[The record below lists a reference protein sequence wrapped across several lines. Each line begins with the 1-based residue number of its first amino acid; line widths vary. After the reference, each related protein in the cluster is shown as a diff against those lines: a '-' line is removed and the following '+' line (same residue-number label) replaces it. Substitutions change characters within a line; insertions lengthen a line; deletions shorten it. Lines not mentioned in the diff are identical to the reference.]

1 MTTDGPGGVP
11 AQETTGRC
19 RRRAAGRAGRRVE
32 PPGPHSPGGQHSADP
47 LGATSEPPPEPRGRR
62 SGRAGR
68 DLRAATL
75 VGIVLGILVIGSM
88 VVWKPAFVVLA
99 AAAIVVAV
107 WELSQALGEAG
118 VRVPVM
124 PVVLGSVLMVAAG
137 YVGGPESLAVGL
149 GLTAVAVVV
158 WRLGDPG
165 AGYVR
170 DTTAGLFVAVYV
182 PFLAGFATV
191 LLRPEDGH
199 WRVLSLLA
207 VVVASDTGG
216 YLAGV
221 LMGRHPMAPTVSPK
235 KSWEGFVGSVLLGTL
250 VGTAFVVLLLDGP
263 WWAGVVFGL
272 AGVLAATL
280 GDLGESMIKRDLGI
294 KDMSDL
300 LPGHGGLMDRL
311 DSLLAAAPVAWL
323 VLTALVEVS

>member
-1 MTTDGPGGVP
+1 MTIDGPGGVP
-11 AQETTGRC
+11 AQETTGG
-19 RRRAAGRAGRRVE
+19 RRGRTRRNAGRAEKSEVPADRHGQG
-32 PPGPHSPGGQHSADP
+32 PGAS
-47 LGATSEPPPEPRGRR
+47 PPERRGR

-75 VGIVLGILVIGSM
+75 VGIVLAILVIGSM
-88 VVWKPAFVVLA
+88 VVWKPAFVALA

-107 WELSQALGEAG
+107 WELSRALGEAG
-118 VRVPVM
+118 VRVPVV
-124 PVVLGSVLMVAAG
+124 PVLLGSVLMIIAG

-149 GLTAVAVVV
+149 GLTAVAVIV
-158 WRLGDPG
+158 WRLGEPG
-165 AGYVR
+165 HGYLK

-216 YLAGV
+216 YLAGS
-221 LMGRHPMAPTVSPK
+221 LLGRHPMAPTVSPR
-235 KSWEGFVGSVLLGTL
+235 KSWEGFVGSVVLGTL
-250 VGTAFVVLLLDGP
+250 VAVAAVVVLLDGS
-263 WWAGVVFGL
+263 WWAGLVFGV
-272 AGVLAATL
+272 AGVIAATL

-311 DSLLAAAPVAWL
+311 DSVLTTAPVAWI
-323 VLTALVEVS
+323 VLNALVEVS

>member
-1 MTTDGPGGVP
+1 VTIDGPGGAP
-11 AQETTGRC
+11 AQEHT
-19 RRRAAGRAGRRVE
+19 RRRRSRATTRRAGEPLANERR
-32 PPGPHSPGGQHSADP
+32 G
-47 LGATSEPPPEPRGRR
+47 
-62 SGRAGR
+62 GRAGR

-75 VGIVLGILVIGSM
+75 VGIVLAILVVGSLL
-88 VVWKPAFVVLA
+88 VWKPAFVVVA
-99 AAAIVVAV
+99 AAAMVVAV
-107 WELSQALGEAG
+107 WELSRALGEGG
-118 VRVPVM
+118 VRVPLV
-124 PVVLGSVLMVAAG
+124 PILLGSVLMIVAG
-137 YVGGPESLAVGL
+137 YVGGPESLVVGL
-149 GLTAVAVVV
+149 GLTAVAILV
-158 WRLGDPG
+158 WRLGEPG
-165 AGYVR
+165 TGYVR
-170 DTTAGLFVAVYV
+170 DTTAGLFVAMYI

-221 LMGRHPMAPTVSPK
+221 LFGRHPMAPTVSPK

-250 VGTAFVVLLLDGP
+250 VGTAAVVVLLGGP
-263 WWAGVVFGL
+263 WWAGVVFGV
-272 AGVLAATL
+272 AGVVAATL

-311 DSLLAAAPVAWL
+311 DSLLTTAPVAWL
-323 VLTALVEVS
+323 VLTYLVAVS

>member
-1 MTTDGPGGVP
+1 MTTDGPGGLP
-11 AQETTGRC
+11 AQETTGG
-19 RRRAAGRAGRRVE
+19 RRGRAGRS
-32 PPGPHSPGGQHSADP
+32 G
-47 LGATSEPPPEPRGRR
+47 SEPAPTDRRAGPAGAPTPARRGP
-62 SGRAGR
+62 GRAGR

-75 VGIVLGILVIGSM
+75 VGIVLAILVVGSM
-88 VVWKPAFVVLA
+88 VVWKPAFVALA

-107 WELSQALGEAG
+107 WELSRALGEGG
-118 VRVPVM
+118 VRVPVV
-124 PVVLGSVLMVAAG
+124 PVLLGSVLMIIAG

-158 WRLGDPG
+158 WRLGEPG
-165 AGYVR
+165 DGYLK
-170 DTTAGLFVAVYV
+170 DTTAGLFVAMYV

-216 YLAGV
+216 YLAGS

-235 KSWEGFVGSVLLGTL
+235 KSWEGFAGSVVLATL
-250 VGTAFVVLLLDGP
+250 VGVAAVVVLLDGP
-263 WWAGVVFGL
+263 WWAGVTFGL
-272 AGVLAATL
+272 AGAVAATL

-311 DSLLAAAPVAWL
+311 DSVLTTAPVAWI
-323 VLTALVEVS
+323 VLNALVEVS

>member
-1 MTTDGPGGVP
+1 MTIDGPGAVP
-11 AQETTGRC
+11 AQESTGGR
-19 RRRAAGRAGRRVE
+19 RGRAGRKAGRSRPEPAPTDRRAAGPRAGST
-32 PPGPHSPGGQHSADP
+32 P
-47 LGATSEPPPEPRGRR
+47 GRR
-62 SGRAGR
+62 SPGRAGR

-75 VGIVLGILVIGSM
+75 VGIVLAILVIGSM
-88 VVWKPAFVVLA
+88 VVWKPAFVALA
-99 AAAIVVAV
+99 SAAIVVAV
-107 WELSQALGEAG
+107 WELSRALGETG
-118 VRVPVM
+118 VRVPVV
-124 PVVLGSVLMVAAG
+124 PVLLGSVLMIVAG

-158 WRLGDPG
+158 WRLGEPG
-165 AGYVR
+165 AGYLK

-216 YLAGV
+216 YLAGS
-221 LMGRHPMAPTVSPK
+221 LMGRHRMAPTVSPK
-235 KSWEGFVGSVLLGTL
+235 KSWEGFAGSVVLGTL
-250 VGTAFVVLLLDGP
+250 VGVAAVVFLLDGR
-263 WWAGVVFGL
+263 WWAGVVFGV
-272 AGVLAATL
+272 AGVIAATL

-311 DSLLAAAPVAWL
+311 DSVLTTAPVAWI
-323 VLTALVEVS
+323 VLNALVEVSGGI

>member
-1 MTTDGPGGVP
+1 MTIDGPGAGP
-11 AQETTGRC
+11 AQETTGG
-19 RRRAAGRAGRRVE
+19 RRGRTRRNAGRAEKSEVHTDRHGPGLGASPAGRR
-32 PPGPHSPGGQHSADP
+32 G
-47 LGATSEPPPEPRGRR
+47 RG
-62 SGRAGR
+62 GRAGR

-75 VGIVLGILVIGSM
+75 VGIVLAILVIGSM
-88 VVWKPAFVVLA
+88 VVWKPAFVALA

-107 WELSQALGEAG
+107 WELSRALGEAG
-118 VRVPVM
+118 VRVPVV
-124 PVVLGSVLMVAAG
+124 PVLLGSVLMIIAG

-149 GLTAVAVVV
+149 GLTAVAVIV
-158 WRLGDPG
+158 WRLGEPG
-165 AGYVR
+165 HGYLK

-216 YLAGV
+216 YLAGS
-221 LMGRHPMAPTVSPK
+221 LLGRHPMAPTVSPK
-235 KSWEGFVGSVLLGTL
+235 KSWEGFVGSVVLGTL
-250 VGTAFVVLLLDGP
+250 VGVAAVVVLLGGS
-263 WWAGVVFGL
+263 WWAGLVFGL
-272 AGVLAATL
+272 AGVVAATL

-311 DSLLAAAPVAWL
+311 DSVLTTAPVAWI
-323 VLTALVEVS
+323 VLNALVEVS

>member
-1 MTTDGPGGVP
+1 MTIDGPGAGP
-11 AQETTGRC
+11 AQETTGG
-19 RRRAAGRAGRRVE
+19 RRGRTRRNAGRAEKSEAPTDRHGPGLGASPAGRR
-32 PPGPHSPGGQHSADP
+32 G
-47 LGATSEPPPEPRGRR
+47 RG
-62 SGRAGR
+62 GRAGR

-75 VGIVLGILVIGSM
+75 VGIVLAILVIGSM
-88 VVWKPAFVVLA
+88 VVWKPAFVALA

-107 WELSQALGEAG
+107 WELSRALGEAG
-118 VRVPVM
+118 VRVPVV
-124 PVVLGSVLMVAAG
+124 PVLLGSVLMIIAG

-149 GLTAVAVVV
+149 GLTAVAVIV
-158 WRLGDPG
+158 WRLGEPG
-165 AGYVR
+165 HGYLK

-216 YLAGV
+216 YLAGS
-221 LMGRHPMAPTVSPK
+221 LLGRHPMAPTVSPK
-235 KSWEGFVGSVLLGTL
+235 KSWEGFVGSVVLGTL
-250 VGTAFVVLLLDGP
+250 VGVAAVVVLLGGS
-263 WWAGVVFGL
+263 WWAGLVFGL
-272 AGVLAATL
+272 AGVIAATL

-311 DSLLAAAPVAWL
+311 DSVLTTAPVAWI
-323 VLTALVEVS
+323 VLNALVEVS

>member
-1 MTTDGPGGVP
+1 VP
-11 AQETTGRC
+11 
-19 RRRAAGRAGRRVE
+19 GRR
-32 PPGPHSPGGQHSADP
+32 GP
-47 LGATSEPPPEPRGRR
+47 
-62 SGRAGR
+62 GRAGR

-75 VGIVLGILVIGSM
+75 VGIFLAVLVVGSM
-88 VVWKPAFVVLA
+88 VVWKPAFVALA

-107 WELSQALGEAG
+107 WELSRALGEGG
-118 VRVPVM
+118 VRVPVV
-124 PVVLGSVLMVAAG
+124 PVLLGSVLMIIAG

-158 WRLGDPG
+158 WRLGEPG
-165 AGYVR
+165 AGYLK
-170 DTTAGLFVAVYV
+170 DTTAGLFVAIYV

-216 YLAGV
+216 YLAGS
-221 LMGRHPMAPTVSPK
+221 LMGRHLMAPTVSPK
-235 KSWEGFVGSVLLGTL
+235 KSWEGFAGSVVLGTL
-250 VGTAFVVLLLDGP
+250 VGVAAVVVLLDGS
-263 WWAGVVFGL
+263 WWAGVTFGL
-272 AGVLAATL
+272 AGVVAATL

-311 DSLLAAAPVAWL
+311 DSVLTTAPVAWI
-323 VLTALVEVS
+323 VLNALVEVS

>member
-1 MTTDGPGGVP
+1 MTIDGPGGVP
-11 AQETTGRC
+11 AQEATGG
-19 RRRAAGRAGRRVE
+19 RRGRGRRNAGRADKSEAPTDRHGPGLGASPPGRR
-32 PPGPHSPGGQHSADP
+32 G
-47 LGATSEPPPEPRGRR
+47 R
-62 SGRAGR
+62 SGPAGR

-75 VGIVLGILVIGSM
+75 VGIVLAILVIGSM
-88 VVWKPAFVVLA
+88 VVWKPAFVALA

-107 WELSQALGEAG
+107 WELSRALGEAG
-118 VRVPVM
+118 VRVPVV
-124 PVVLGSVLMVAAG
+124 PVLLGSVLMIIAG

-149 GLTAVAVVV
+149 GLTAVAVIV
-158 WRLGDPG
+158 WRLGEPG
-165 AGYVR
+165 HGYLK

-216 YLAGV
+216 YLAGS
-221 LMGRHPMAPTVSPK
+221 LMGRHSMAPTVSPK
-235 KSWEGFVGSVLLGTL
+235 KSWEGFVGSVVLGTL
-250 VGTAFVVLLLDGP
+250 VGVAAVVVLLDGS
-263 WWAGVVFGL
+263 WWAGLVFGL
-272 AGVLAATL
+272 AGVIAATL

-311 DSLLAAAPVAWL
+311 DSVLTTAPVAWI
-323 VLTALVEVS
+323 VLNALVEVS

>member
-1 MTTDGPGGVP
+1 MTIDGPGGVP
-11 AQETTGRC
+11 ARETTGR
-19 RRRAAGRAGRRVE
+19 RGRAGRKAGRSRPEPAPTDRRAAGPR
-32 PPGPHSPGGQHSADP
+32 GGSTP
-47 LGATSEPPPEPRGRR
+47 GRR
-62 SGRAGR
+62 SPGRAGR

-75 VGIVLGILVIGSM
+75 VGIVLAILVIGSM
-88 VVWKPAFVVLA
+88 VVWKPAFVALA
-99 AAAIVVAV
+99 SAAIVVAV
-107 WELSQALGEAG
+107 WELSRALGEAG
-118 VRVPVM
+118 VRVPVV
-124 PVVLGSVLMVAAG
+124 PVLLGSVLMIIAG

-158 WRLGDPG
+158 WRLGEPG
-165 AGYVR
+165 AGYLK

-216 YLAGV
+216 YLAGS
-221 LMGRHPMAPTVSPK
+221 LMGRHRMAPTVSPK
-235 KSWEGFVGSVLLGTL
+235 KSWEGFAGSAVLGTL
-250 VGTAFVVLLLDGP
+250 VGVAAVVFLLDGR
-263 WWAGVVFGL
+263 WWAGVVFGV
-272 AGVLAATL
+272 AGVIAATL

-311 DSLLAAAPVAWL
+311 DSVLTTAPVAWI
-323 VLTALVEVS
+323 VLNALVEVSGGI

>member
-11 AQETTGRC
+11 AQETTGR
-19 RRRAAGRAGRRVE
+19 RRSRAVGRAGRAA
-32 PPGPHSPGGQHSADP
+32 HQASDSPNRRRGGADP
-47 LGATSEPPPEPRGRR
+47 IGAAPKSGQRR
-62 SGRAGR
+62 PGRAGR

-75 VGIVLGILVIGSM
+75 VGIILGILVIGSM

-99 AAAIVVAV
+99 AAAILVAV
-107 WELSQALGEAG
+107 WELSRALGEAG

-124 PVVLGSVLMVAAG
+124 PILLGSVLMIVAG

-158 WRLGDPG
+158 WRLGEPG
-165 AGYVR
+165 AGYLR
-170 DTTAGLFVAVYV
+170 DTTAGLFVAMYV

-191 LLRPEDGH
+191 LLRPEDGP

-221 LMGRHPMAPTVSPK
+221 LMGRHPMAPTISPK
-235 KSWEGFVGSVLLGTL
+235 KSWEGFAGSVLLGTL
-250 VGTAFVVLLLDGP
+250 VGSAAVVVLLDGS
-263 WWAGVVFGL
+263 WWAGVIFGL
-272 AGVLAATL
+272 AGVVAATL

-311 DSLLAAAPVAWL
+311 DSLLTTAPVAWVVLNTL
-323 VLTALVEVS
+323 VGVS

>member
-1 MTTDGPGGVP
+1 MTTDGQGGVP
-11 AQETTGRC
+11 APEATGR
-19 RRRAAGRAGRRVE
+19 RRSRTAGRSGRAERSGPSARRQRAADPDDVGLPPQRR
-32 PPGPHSPGGQHSADP
+32 PP
-47 LGATSEPPPEPRGRR
+47 
-62 SGRAGR
+62 GRAGR

-75 VGIVLGILVIGSM
+75 VGIVLAILVVGTM
-88 VVWKPAFVVLA
+88 VVWKPAFVALA
-99 AAAIVVAV
+99 VAAIVVAV
-107 WELSQALGEAG
+107 WELSRALGEGG
-118 VRVPVM
+118 VRVPII
-124 PVVLGSVLMVAAG
+124 PVLLGSVLMIVAG
-137 YVGGPESLAVGL
+137 YVGGPESLVVGL

-158 WRLGDPG
+158 WRLGEPA
-165 AGYVR
+165 AGYLR
-170 DTTAGLFVAVYV
+170 DTTAGLFVAFYV

-235 KSWEGFVGSVLLGTL
+235 KSWEGFAGSVVLGTA
-250 VGTAFVVLLLDGP
+250 VGTGVVVVLLDGS
-263 WWAGVVFGL
+263 WAAGVVFGL
-272 AGVLAATL
+272 AGVVAATL

-311 DSLLAAAPVAWL
+311 DSVLATAPVAWL
-323 VLTALVEVS
+323 VLSTLVEVS